1 MSPESGYYTTSPKD
15 ARARAARIAQRKKAA
30 ATPEGK
36 RVIRERLSAKKAT
49 ARARMTPQERSLA
62 DRREVDTFQESR
74 RQQAAS
80 GGKATVVQAP
90 VQSAADKKK
99 EDVKKRQEKGSRF
112 FGFGSILDALT
123 PKGKKK

>member
-15 ARARAARIAQRKKAA
+15 AQARAARIAQRKKAA

-62 DRREVDTFQESR
+62 DRREIEAFTAR
-74 RQQAAS
+74 RVA
-80 GGKATVVQAP
+80 GD
-90 VQSAADKKK
+90 SAAARASSTEPPAKPAKPSLRHPFPGLTGPD
-99 EDVKKRQEKGSRF
+99 G
-112 FGFGSILDALT
+112 ALGR
-123 PKGKKK
+123 KGKK